1 MPRCGATFDENDR
14 PPLDKGGLQGGSI
27 RSSENL
33 PLTPS
38 LCKEGGLFSR
48 ESSLSSLTTPT
59 TDENDRPPL
68 DKGGLQG
75 GSSQPPVTST

>member
-1 MPRCGATFDENDR
+1 MPGSGATLDENDR

-48 ESSLSSLTTPT
+48 GAFR
-59 TDENDRPPL
+59 DFDGNRR
-68 DKGGLQG
+68 QHW
-75 GSSQPPVTST
+75 